1 MTNLEPLKVQS
12 LKEACVSQMERLI
25 LSGEFAIGEKLPSER
40 DLAATLGIS
49 RPVLHEA
56 LVDLAAKGLVEI
68 SPRRGIFVNDYRRT
82 GSFALLESLL
92 KFNGGRLDPRL
103 IESLF
108 EMRLLIE
115 TENARLAVLH
125 CTPEQMAEFST
136 ILAEEAGASRQDP
149 FRLTE
154 LDFAFHQL
162 LAIASANRMYSLIL
176 NSFEPVYTHLT
187 IEFYKSIL
195 GKPAIDEVFD
205 FHRSLVAA
213 IANHDG
219 ANAMQILGSMLD
231 HGMRYIHLLVDREG
245 PV

>member
-1 MTNLEPLKVQS
+1 MTYLEPLKVQS
-12 LKEACVSQMERLI
+12 LKDACVNQMERLI
-25 LSGEFAIGEKLPSER
+25 LSGEYAIGEKLPSER
-40 DLAATLGIS
+40 DLAASLGIS

-68 SPRRGIFVNDYRRT
+68 SPRRGIFISDYSRT

-115 TENARLAVLH
+115 TEDARLAAFH
-125 CTPEQMAEFST
+125 CTPDQLHEMQAV
-136 ILAEEAGASRQDP
+136 LQEEAAASRQDAV
-149 FRLTE
+149 RLAG
-154 LDFAFHQL
+154 LDFTFHQL

-195 GKPAIDEVFD
+195 GSPPIEEVFA
-205 FHRSLVAA
+205 FHRRLVDA
-213 IANHDG
+213 IAAAD
-219 ANAMQILGSMLD
+219 APAAVEIIRAMLN
-231 HGMRYIHLLVDREG
+231 HGMHYIRLLVDKTG